1 MEKGLCREGEIA
13 LQFAVCERNSTYA
26 KHIIAILEKIQN
38 STGVWYPSGSSLVRA
53 LESGVKLDLLVLD
66 MEMPDIS
73 PGIAIRIVRRH
84 LPEVAVAVTATDPRL
99 VTEAFMLDGVEQF
112 FVKPLA
118 STEVFLREICRILAN
133 RTKRQAP
140 WCLSVQNCLYRINP
154 QDIICIEGYYG
165 HLTVYVGDQAF
176 ELPGRLSEVTQK
188 LDGHGFYLCHQ
199 RYLVNLRFIRAIH
212 GPRLI
217 CQGGR
222 QVPVSHRKRSGL
234 LRAYA
239 DFKMC

>member
-1 MEKGLCREGEIA
+1 
-13 LQFAVCERNSTYA
+13 
-26 KHIIAILEKIQN
+26 
-38 STGVWYPSGSSLVRA
+38 
-53 LESGVKLDLLVLD
+53 
-66 MEMPDIS
+66 
-73 PGIAIRIVRRH
+73 
-84 LPEVAVAVTATDPRL
+84 
-99 VTEAFMLDGVEQF
+99 MLDGVEQF